1 MEMYSD
7 DDSDYNSPHD
17 ENVRLLMSG
26 GSQSKASSIF
36 EKYKKSSE
44 TVFDVR
50 NLQNSFDDKLLE
62 NDTDFVVNAINESH
76 ESLMKLVSK

>member
-1 MEMYSD
+1 MEMFSD
-7 DDSDYNSPHD
+7 DDSNYNLQED

-26 GSQSKASSIF
+26 CSPLKTSSLF

-50 NLQNSFDDKLLE
+50 NPFDDENLK
-62 NDTDFVVNAINESH
+62 NDTDFVVNAINDSH
-76 ESLMKLVSK
+76 ESLLKLVSK